1 MDFET
6 IYEALSNGELKLSS
20 AEITN
25 MVVAATTKDDII
37 DCDVLQ
43 EVITGLQGV
52 KKTAKE
58 EFKAMKKELDNSE
71 KEKLAERAKA
81 YFATLTVGS
90 PISWIKSDGTI
101 MTGTV
106 GEQKKGAKTA
116 HVILSEVPEDSKR
129 PDRYAKFHSII
140 VPEDF

>member
-37 DCDVLQ
+37 DCDILQ
-43 EVITGLQGV
+43 EIITGLQGV

-81 YFATLTVGS
+81 YFDTLTVGS
-90 PISWIKSDGTI
+90 PISWVKSDGTI

-116 HVILSEVPEDSKR
+116 HVILSEVPADSKR